1 MRDNGNLALL
11 LVASLAPLVS
21 RGFQHLKFSFLETW
35 AFPWFTM
42 NSIFCWPYWF
52 LKKLFDKVKEK
63 KQPRM
68 SFQISGQFDASGCGQ
83 SKGCLYYPTGC
94 MPNQNCQIQFSF
106 LVCQFGI
113 IFESWRR
120 LVSFEKDW
128 SLKFKHEIWSTF
140 STCFCCC
147 NDQLYFAIPKNLL
160 FNFMNILI
168 WARRW
173 LPEHG
178 DLESSSEWRRRQ
190 SIRGHRLQWGRVHG
204 KLRLF

>member
-1 MRDNGNLALL
+1 
-11 LVASLAPLVS
+11 
-21 RGFQHLKFSFLETW
+21 
-35 AFPWFTM
+35 
-42 NSIFCWPYWF
+42 
-52 LKKLFDKVKEK
+52 
-63 KQPRM
+63 M

-128 SLKFKHEIWSTF
+128 SLKFKYEIWSTF

-147 NDQLYFAIPKNLL
+147 NDQLYFAIPKNLFSPIL
-160 FNFMNILI
+160 WMSWFEQDDDYLNMEISSPPQSDDGVNRYAAIGFSEDTSMVSFDYFETFHYAKLVSTKSPCLVKHSNFIL
-168 WARRW
+168 
-173 LPEHG
+173 LNQ
-178 DLESSSEWRRRQ
+178 SRRRKTF
-190 SIRGHRLQWGRVHG
+190 R
-204 KLRLF
+204 FTM